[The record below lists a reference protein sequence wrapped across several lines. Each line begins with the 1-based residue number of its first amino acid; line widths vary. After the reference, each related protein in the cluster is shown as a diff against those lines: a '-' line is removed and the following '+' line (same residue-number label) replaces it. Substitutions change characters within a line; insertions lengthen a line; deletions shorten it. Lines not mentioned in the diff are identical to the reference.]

1 MHETVVDTRV
11 VVVYDRSAGFTTGG
25 GWFVP
30 DAESFIDGVAV
41 TDTVSKANFGF
52 VSKYKKGAGNPDG
65 NLEFVYKAG
74 DINPPR
80 QCRTGAAPPCVAHQL
95 TR

>member
-1 MHETVVDTRV
+1 MRETVVDTRV

-52 VSKYKKGAGNPDG
+52 IVKYKKG
-65 NLEFVYKAG
+65 AG

-80 QCRTGAAPPCVAHQL
+80 HRTMGNGPRLVDGGRLYAAIQI
-95 TR
+95 R